1 MVIGVHRAEPAAMS
15 FTAAEAVDD
24 GDRGRRLWMTGGL
37 EARTLPGSGSGAG
50 GRDGRGEG
58 ARSEGT
64 SMSRY
69 EVDSEQVAR
78 ASGAVQTSAG
88 RISGEV
94 DGMMRHLLDLQNS
107 WKGQAAT
114 SFQHVVTDWRATQ
127 ERVRASLEEIQRA
140 LAVAGQQYAQAED
153 AATRMF
159 AR

>member
-1 MVIGVHRAEPAAMS
+1 
-15 FTAAEAVDD
+15 
-24 GDRGRRLWMTGGL
+24 
-37 EARTLPGSGSGAG
+37 
-50 GRDGRGEG
+50 
-58 ARSEGT
+58 
-64 SMSRY
+64 MSRY

-88 RISGEV
+88 RLSSEV
-94 DGMMRHLLDLQNS
+94 DGMMRHLLELQSS

-140 LAVAGQQYAQAED
+140 LTVAGQQYAQAEE

-159 AR
+159 SR